1 VTRKYDLRYL
11 PAAEQDLLNILDYIG
26 RDDPDAA
33 RRFVDRVDQAIG
45 RLALFPKAGR
55 QPRDARLRRLGYRVL
70 ILDDY
75 LIFYALTG
83 GTVQVRRVI
92 HGARR
97 FEFLLPDH

>member
-1 VTRKYDLRYL
+1 VTKPHDLRYL
-11 PAAEQDLLNILDYIG
+11 PAAEQDLLDILDYIG

-33 RRFVDRVDQAIG
+33 PRFVDRVDRAIG
-45 RLALFPKAGR
+45 RLALLPMAGR

-75 LIFYALTG
+75 LIFYVITSR
-83 GTVQVRRVI
+83 TVQVRRVI

-97 FEFLLPDH
+97 YEFLLPDR